1 MEFKDF
7 EIMADRYGFKPKDD
21 KQYYSFSSMF
31 SLRDMP
37 PPAYA
42 PGFLR
47 ECISVV
53 GKYFDYLLEER
64 GVEYKDLPTIT
75 SKDDEYRKK
84 YWYAY
89 NTKGGRRALAQ
100 RYGVLIDSSDGYL
113 VLMAWLDAGD
123 GTRITRR
130 NILDHL
136 YSKGIRGGKLIEKTM
151 EEQQSY
157 WNVLE
162 KRAYKKRQQQ
172 ILTEARQNI
181 REKEIRKQ
189 KEKEAAQAEKER
201 AEMLDFVK
209 QAKANIAAGQPVM
222 QHSGSQTV

>member
-7 EIMADRYGFKPKDD
+7 KIMADRYGFKPKDGE
-21 KQYYSFSSMF
+21 QYYSFSSMF

-64 GVEYKDLPTIT
+64 GVEYDDLPTIT

-84 YWYAY
+84 YWNSF

-100 RYGVLIDSSDGYL
+100 RYGVLIDSADGYL

-123 GTRITRR
+123 DTRMTRR
-130 NILDHL
+130 SILDHL
-136 YSKGIRGGKLIEKTM
+136 YSKGIRGSKLIEETM

-157 WNVLE
+157 WDILE

-172 ILTEARQNI
+172 IRIETRQTIKEN
-181 REKEIRKQ
+181 EIRKQ
-189 KEKEAAQAEKER
+189 KAKEAAQAEKER
-201 AEMLDFVK
+201 AEILDFVK
-209 QAKANIAAGQPVM
+209 QAKANIATGKPAM
-222 QHSGSQTV
+222 